1 MIKCKL
7 WVFMG
12 ERKLNVTELAREL
25 GVPRSSIDALYKDE
39 AQRIDLTVIDSLC
52 EYFSCEIGDLLER
65 TAN

>member
-7 WVFMG
+7 WVLMG
-12 ERKLNVTELAREL
+12 ERKLNVTELARETGL
-25 GVPRSSIDALYKDE
+25 PRSSIDVLYKDE
-39 AQRIDLTVIDSLC
+39 ALRVDFNVIDKLC